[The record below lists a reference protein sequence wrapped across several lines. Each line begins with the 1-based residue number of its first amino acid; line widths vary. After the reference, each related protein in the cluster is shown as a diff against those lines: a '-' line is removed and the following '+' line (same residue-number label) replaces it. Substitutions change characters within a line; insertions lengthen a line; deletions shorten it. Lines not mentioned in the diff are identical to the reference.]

1 MLHHC
6 EVLRGDD
13 VLAAGD
19 RDEDV
24 AVPGG
29 LVHGHDPEAVHGGV
43 QGLEGVHL
51 GDDDA
56 GPHAG
61 GPHGHPLAAPAVPG
75 HHHGLARHHQVG
87 GVHDGVPNRLAG
99 AVLVVIVVL
108 GLGVVDGHHGAGQ
121 NALPLPGLK
130 AQDAGGG
137 LLAAADEVLA
147 QVGALA
153 AQQVDQIAA
162 VIHHQMG
169 LELEGLDEEVLIL
182 LPHGAV
188 DAESLHAHVGQ
199 SGGHVVLG
207 GQGVGAGEAHLRP
220 ALGEHIAQVGG
231 LGLQVDGHRHPQ
243 AGEGLLLLEAGLNAA
258 QGGHEVPHPV
268 DLPAAGRGQVLI
280 LYNTHAVPPCGA
292 AAEGLGPSQK
302 SNVRRGLLLRN
313 SCTRR

>member
-1 MLHHC
+1 M
-6 EVLRGDD
+6 
-13 VLAAGD
+13 
-19 RDEDV
+19 
-24 AVPGG
+24 
-29 LVHGHDPEAVHGGV
+29 
-43 QGLEGVHL
+43 
-51 GDDDA
+51 
-56 GPHAG
+56 
-61 GPHGHPLAAPAVPG
+61 
-75 HHHGLARHHQVG
+75 
-87 GVHDGVPNRLAG
+87 
-99 AVLVVIVVL
+99 L

-231 LGLQVDGHRHPQ
+231 LGLQMDRNSGGQPGKGLFPAEPLLDAGQGRH
-243 AGEGLLLLEAGLNAA
+243 EI
-258 QGGHEVPHPV
+258 PHPA
-268 DLPAAGRGQVLI
+268 DLLMARWGQGHIFHDAHGISSISLFSGLFYHTFIPGKRRFFFSAICLHFGRR
-280 LYNTHAVPPCGA
+280 HFF
-292 AAEGLGPSQK
+292 
-302 SNVRRGLLLRN
+302 
-313 SCTRR
+313 